1 MKYTLS
7 INQFAVV
14 SIGLADKVDLIDLC
28 IFDAFKS
35 FANSSR
41 CEKMV
46 DEGGIWFWISYA
58 EIISELPLSGIKTND
73 GIYRRM
79 KKLAEAGIIIFHPNN
94 QRLSRTFFKWGAN
107 YDAIERRQN
116 TSTPTDEKP
125 EVVKDLRMKN
135 RRGTDEKPEVPTDE
149 TPNNHYTINHT
160 TNHREVVSEK
170 KSLTPPAPARS
181 ENFTHSEPEKKESVS
196 PAAAMPGAMPKVA
209 AAEPSQGYPSSPIN
223 TSNRIGLKPLAANGD
238 EAEAVITEWANENIE
253 TVRFKYERAKRMF
266 TNSDLEKLILKF
278 CGQYSSHPD
287 TGVMQRFL
295 SDPATF
301 FNNKLSSWLVDQPK
315 FERMAEPKGGA
326 SRDDA
331 RYIAP
336 RASEKI
342 PAYTP

>member
-58 EIISELPLSGIKTND
+58 EIIGEIPLSGIKTND

-125 EVVKDLRMKN
+125 EVPKYLRMKN

-160 TNHREVVSEK
+160 TNHIEVVSEK
-170 KSLTPPAPARS
+170 KSLTTPAHKN
-181 ENFTHSEPEKKESVS
+181 ENFEEKSEEGKIPPPSAAAPPPLIVIPDNLNTPEFLTAWNDLASTKKWKKKEPTCLNSTLRQLAKYDVWFAIQLCENATSGNYQGVVFGDTPEKYAKWLKLKNDQNGTSTYQAQRAERERSIIT
-196 PAAAMPGAMPKVA
+196 AAY
-209 AAEPSQGYPSSPIN
+209 EHFSQGG
-223 TSNRIGLKPLAANGD
+223 RG
-238 EAEAVITEWANENIE
+238 
-253 TVRFKYERAKRMF
+253 
-266 TNSDLEKLILKF
+266 
-278 CGQYSSHPD
+278 
-287 TGVMQRFL
+287 
-295 SDPATF
+295 
-301 FNNKLSSWLVDQPK
+301 
-315 FERMAEPKGGA
+315 
-326 SRDDA
+326 
-331 RYIAP
+331 
-336 RASEKI
+336 
-342 PAYTP
+342 